1 MPDNP
6 GQSEAAHWFAQF
18 DMGDMPQGSTFSIVL
33 SNDPI
38 EHWFYKRKKL
48 RPESL
53 KLELIVPSW
62 GHWRLQ
68 LERHEPLYLAQWRPN
83 DDLRIE
89 SQQLRYRKLV
99 KWPRLA
105 SLAAFPQVVEQLERI
120 LFAAGALP
128 VVVGSDEET
137 LAERLQ
143 AAGLLVIQPGDADGA
158 RRSRL
163 RQRAPIIL
171 GAEITVAPAD
181 IGGIF
186 A

>member
-38 EHWFYKRKKL
+38 EHWFYKRNKL

-62 GHWRLQ
+62 AHWRLQ
-68 LERHEPLYLAQWRPN
+68 LERHDQLYLAQWRPN

-105 SLAAFPQVVEQLERI
+105 SLAAFPHVVEQLERS
-120 LFAAGALP
+120 LDVRFLP
-128 VVVGSDEET
+128 H
-137 LAERLQ
+137 AN
-143 AAGLLVIQPGDADGA
+143 IGA
-158 RRSRL
+158 RYVEPSALASNPQL
-163 RQRAPIIL
+163 RRWLAPCAQSF
-171 GAEITVAPAD
+171 GWDWKVQARPSD
-181 IGGIF
+181 
-186 A
+186 